1 MPWVLN
7 LHRHRGIA
15 SLNFQIQY
23 LHAAN
28 CNKEN
33 FLKKV
38 DLHQTGKANV
48 TQYQTQQQIQAVEC
62 GLNIEIMLVNNPAAK

>member
-38 DLHQTGKANV
+38 DLHQTGKAND
-48 TQYQTQQQIQAVEC
+48 TQYQTQQQI
-62 GLNIEIMLVNNPAAK
+62 